1 MRRFSR
7 SLAVSRVNLLNGDVT
22 KWFPD
27 GRAPMSLRFFVL
39 FCWLSLSSPSVA
51 QQEPIDVPFD
61 DAALTAS
68 PITATGKVS
77 VRETVAANE
86 VKSSW
91 EWNVDATNISTKSV
105 LLLIGELDAI
115 GPHSNGGTQLTMEYF
130 FGEPISPG
138 ETFSLYKRSSVHDS
152 CCINPLRETHE
163 PKATFRLIFVQF
175 LDGSTFGD
183 AAQAENALAIRDR
196 TLQALRTL
204 AQVAAKDKRRF
215 QSQLERQLRLDD
227 ALGVFAAIR
236 ETQEQK
242 GADAAI
248 ARTYKILD
256 AAEDCRDMTLHEGYI
271 PWLRE
276 YTVY

>member
-1 MRRFSR
+1 
-7 SLAVSRVNLLNGDVT
+7 
-22 KWFPD
+22 
-27 GRAPMSLRFFVL
+27 MSLRFFVL
-39 FCWLSLSSPSVA
+39 FCWLSLSSPSLA
-51 QQEPIDVPFD
+51 QQEPFDVPFD

-68 PITATGKVS
+68 PITATGKIS

-91 EWNVDATNISTKSV
+91 EENVDATNRSTKSI
-105 LLLIGELDAI
+105 LLLIGDFDAI
-115 GPHSNGGTQLTMEYF
+115 GPHSNGGTRLTMEYF
-130 FGEPISPG
+130 FGGPISPG
-138 ETFSLYKRSSVHDS
+138 GTFSLVKQSFVRDS
-152 CCINPLRETHE
+152 CCMNPLRETHE

-204 AQVAAKDKRRF
+204 AQVAAKDKQRF
-215 QSQLERQLRLDD
+215 QSQLERQLQLDD
-227 ALGVFAAIR
+227 TLGVFASIR
-236 ETQEQK
+236 GTQEQK

-256 AAEDCRDMTLHEGYI
+256 FAEDYRDMTLHEGYI

-276 YTVY
+276 YPVY